1 MKVLSI
7 IPARGGSQSIKFKNL
22 IKLGGKPL
30 IYYSIKQSLNC
41 KLIDR
46 TIVSTDNKKIANI
59 SRKYGAE
66 VPFLRPKKISKSNSK
81 DFSFLKHALEFLK
94 KKENYQPDLIVQL
107 RPTQPYRSVDLIS
120 KCILKIIR
128 SKKADSLRTI
138 SKPERTPFKMWTIKG
153 KYLRYLFSDK
163 KLIKKEMFNLDR
175 RKLPKAFWHDGVIDI
190 IKYETIMKYKNVTG
204 KNILYM
210 INNKKFLVDIDDIND
225 LKLANLMIKNKV
237 IKINVN

>member
-22 IKLGGKPL
+22 IQLGGKPL

-94 KKENYQPDLIVQL
+94 NYSSHI
-107 RPTQPYRSVDLIS
+107 
-120 KCILKIIR
+120 
-128 SKKADSLRTI
+128 
-138 SKPERTPFKMWTIKG
+138 PF
-153 KYLRYLFSDK
+153 S
-163 KLIKKEMFNLDR
+163 
-175 RKLPKAFWHDGVIDI
+175 
-190 IKYETIMKYKNVTG
+190 
-204 KNILYM
+204 
-210 INNKKFLVDIDDIND
+210 
-225 LKLANLMIKNKV
+225 
-237 IKINVN
+237 